1 MIAYFLCLALTGLCL
16 LRQLQAWKRQ
26 DDEAAVEA
34 ILDQWAAAERAKHPR
49 NPRTGRFRKEYGR
62 AVISNHE

>member
-1 MIAYFLCLALTGLCL
+1 MIAYLLCLALTGLCL

-49 NPRTGRFRKEYGR
+49 NPRTGRFRKEYAR
-62 AVISNHE
+62 HTIFPT

>member
-1 MIAYFLCLALTGLCL
+1 MLIYFLLLALTSLCAA
-16 LRQLQAWKRQ
+16 RQIQAWKRQ

-49 NPRTGRFRKEYGR
+49 NPRTGRFRKEYAR
-62 AVISNHE
+62 HTISPT